1 MDGGAAKQ
9 ISIDAEGEADGVE
22 EGCSSL
28 DWLNPEPHYSGLA
41 LSFLPLVERRLWQ
54 GLTQSLRQ
62 GLRLWL
68 RRGLRWRSGGEG
80 GKGTEAKAESPIRAR
95 REKVGNVGSFW
106 RRVRKGTL
114 PYVLFLSPN
123 LKTMAN
129 SPLSLPSSLQNPSPL
144 HPPPPEALHLAL
156 GPFSFLPLLLLLRRR
171 RRCSVR
177 RLVLT
182 PEGRT
187 KLNTLPDREFYF
199 FPRFVTHVDD
209 GFIAALTEL
218 YRERLRPGAHVL
230 DLMSSWVS
238 HLPPEVQCRY
248 GRVVGH
254 GLNAQ
259 ELARN
264 PRLDHFFVKDLNR
277 DHHLQLH
284 AQSFD
289 AVLCAVSVQYLQSPE
304 KVFAEVFRVLKP
316 GSVEGFTQPE
326 VVKKLPV
333 KADDDQTPLRGIMRL
348 LGFSRSDPFYAVI
361 SYRNFKSTNE
371 MQ

>member
-1 MDGGAAKQ
+1 MF
-9 ISIDAEGEADGVE
+9 
-22 EGCSSL
+22 SSSRPTSRP
-28 DWLNPEPHYSGLA
+28 WP
-41 LSFLPLVERRLWQ
+41 
-54 GLTQSLRQ
+54 
-62 GLRLWL
+62 
-68 RRGLRWRSGGEG
+68 
-80 GKGTEAKAESPIRAR
+80 
-95 REKVGNVGSFW
+95 
-106 RRVRKGTL
+106 TL
-114 PYVLFLSPN
+114 PSPSRPPFRTHHPFILLLPKLSTSSSDP
-123 LKTMAN
+123 
-129 SPLSLPSSLQNPSPL
+129 SPSSPSSS
-144 HPPPPEALHLAL
+144 AA
-156 GPFSFLPLLLLLRRR
+156 GSI
-171 RRCSVR
+171 R

-187 KLNTLPDREFYF
+187 KLSTLPDREFYS

-238 HLPPEVQCRY
+238 HLPPEAQCRY

-264 PRLDHFFVKDLNR
+264 PRLDYFFVKDLNR
-277 DHHLQLH
+277 DHQLQLD
-284 AQSFD
+284 AESFD
-289 AVLCAVSVQYLQSPE
+289 AVLCAVSVQYLQWPE

-316 GSVEGFTQPE
+316 GGVFIVSFSNRLFYEKAVSAWRDATDYSRVQLVMQYFQCVEGFTQPE

-333 KADDDQTPLRGIMRL
+333 KADDDQTPLGGIMML

-361 SYRNFKSTNE
+361 SYRNFKPTNE